1 MKLFDRLHLRTARL
15 QLRPLVAS
23 DAEALYA
30 IFSDPL
36 VMRYW
41 STSPWTDPAQAEARI
56 AEEAAGMRAGRSLRL
71 ALVPIAGGALI
82 GTCSLFK
89 LDEASRRAEIGYA
102 LARSAWGAGLMH
114 EALQALVGHAFDA
127 LQLRRLE
134 ADIDPRNTASA
145 RSLERLGFVRE
156 GVLRERWIVDGE
168 VSDSALYGLL
178 QRDWRARGG
187 PHDGH
192 RDLPEGETPT
202 A

>member
-1 MKLFDRLHLRTARL
+1 MPPFDSLMLRTARL
-15 QLRPLVAS
+15 QLRPLVGS
-23 DAEALYA
+23 DADALYA

-41 STSPWTDPAQAEARI
+41 STPPWTDPAQAEARI
-56 AEEAAGMRAGRSLRL
+56 AEETVGMRAGRSLRL
-71 ALVPIAGGALI
+71 ALVRIGGGALI

-89 LDEASRRAEIGYA
+89 LDEACRRAEIGYA

-114 EALQALVGHAFDA
+114 EALQSLAAHAFDA
-127 LQLRRLE
+127 LQLHRLE
-134 ADIDPRNTASA
+134 ADIDPRNAASA

-156 GVLRERWIVDGE
+156 GYLRERWIVDGE

-178 QRDWRARGG
+178 QRDWRARG
-187 PHDGH
+187 
-192 RDLPEGETPT
+192 DLPEGETPT